1 MAFLRMKSNKKFEY
15 TPRYYKGK
23 QSPYKIEHR
32 FDEFR
37 STAHQTRGLKNKVI
51 WALEDLSDR
60 QSSQK
65 STRRVLII
73 AAVLFFIFFWIMGF
87 DLGVFFASHG

>member
-23 QSPYKIEHR
+23 VSPYKMEHR

-37 STAHQTRGLKNKVI
+37 ATAQQPRGLKNKVL
-51 WALEDLSDR
+51 WALEDLSNR
-60 QSSQK
+60 RASQ
-65 STRRVLII
+65 TTNRRVLLI
-73 AAVLFFIFFWIMGF
+73 AAILFFIFFWIMGF
-87 DLGVFFASHG
+87 DLGVFFANYG